1 MERKSK
7 NNAKKKPF
15 KKGQTSTGRTEL
27 PIKALQYFG
36 PVRTPDV
43 LRQQDCYT
51 TVLQIDGV
59 LSSDG
64 AGQFNPVFS
73 SSPNAPG
80 GGLSACP
87 GWSSLAAVFDEF
99 RTLAF
104 EIEFLSVYDQLISGA
119 SNVLTTV
126 LDYDVATALGAYGT
140 ADNYGSQKNF
150 SIQEYDGKVKKR
162 KILMSGPENSGFTN
176 TGAPASLFWIKCY
189 AASLALSSQVVH
201 MFVRYRVQFRG
212 RGI

>member
-1 MERKSK
+1 M
-7 NNAKKKPF
+7 A
-15 KKGQTSTGRTEL
+15 GRQEL
-27 PIKALQYFG
+27 AIKALQYFG

-51 TVLQIDGV
+51 TVLTIDGV
-59 LSSDG
+59 MATDSG
-64 AGQFNPVFS
+64 GQFNPVFS

-80 GGLSACP
+80 GGLAACP

-126 LDYDVATALGAYGT
+126 LDYDANTALTSYAT

-150 SIQEYDGKVKKR
+150 SIQEYDGKTKKR
-162 KILMSGPENSGFTN
+162 KILMSGAENSTFQN
-176 TGAPASLFWIKCY
+176 TATAAAYFWIKCY
-189 AASLALSSQVVH
+189 SANLVVSTQVVH